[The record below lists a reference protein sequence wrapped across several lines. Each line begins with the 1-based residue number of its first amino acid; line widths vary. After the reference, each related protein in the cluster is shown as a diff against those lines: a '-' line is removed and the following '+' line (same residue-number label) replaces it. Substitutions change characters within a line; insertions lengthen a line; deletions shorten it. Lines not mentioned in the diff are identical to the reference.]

1 MKPKRKPTRKPTREP
16 SRKRSRGPS
25 RGLLREP
32 SRNRAREAAALT
44 VVAVAGAIA
53 WSGPPQ
59 QRAQAA
65 ELGRELWGAVTIVP
79 GREGIVEVTGYDG
92 MPLGAG
98 SALTLT
104 APEGAEVTDTP
115 LDAHGFRDAVAS
127 DRGSGTYTFDEGA
140 ATQAWQGRT
149 FPFVLSV
156 PRDAVPG
163 TRLSGCAVRLTEA
176 RGAVRDAGTCA
187 VTVGLPEPTLARP
200 ESGVPL
206 LALPRISG
214 TAFPGA
220 QVTVRDGEE
229 NEVCATTATA
239 KGAWSCVPSV
249 ALPAGLGRLQATA
262 SFNGVSAVS
271 EQIAIT
277 VAR

>member
-1 MKPKRKPTRKPTREP
+1 MNRTRK
-16 SRKRSRGPS
+16 
-25 RGLLREP
+25 
-32 SRNRAREAAALT
+32 AAALT
-44 VVAVAGAIA
+44 GIAVAGTIA
-53 WSGPPQ
+53 WSGSPQ
-59 QRAQAA
+59 ERAQAA
-65 ELGRELWGAVTIVP
+65 GLGRELWGAVTIVP
-79 GREGIVEVTGYDG
+79 GREGTVEVTGYQG
-92 MPLGAG
+92 APLGAG
-98 SALTLT
+98 SVLTLT
-104 APEGAEVTDTP
+104 APEGAEVADAP
-115 LDAHGFRDAVAS
+115 LDAHGFRGAVAS
-127 DRGSGTYTFDEGA
+127 DRGSGTYTFDEGV
-140 ATQAWQGRT
+140 ATRAWQGRT

-176 RGAVRDAGTCA
+176 GGAVRDEGTCA
-187 VTVGLPEPTLARP
+187 VTVGLPEPALTRP

-206 LALPRISG
+206 LALPKASG

-249 ALPAGLGRLQATA
+249 ALPTGSGRLQVTA

-277 VAR
+277 VGAVGR